1 MLDADLTPPVPAPV
15 PRTILYQRKRANRR
29 ILNEEM
35 FLKVLA
41 EYGQVR
47 PLPVYL
53 QCPNPPSHCCV
64 RMWAHSAA
72 SSCILAQNVQVAFH
86 CTRT

>member
-1 MLDADLTPPVPAPV
+1 MPDADLAPPVPAPV

-53 QCPNPPSHCCV
+53 HCPNPPSHCRV

-72 SSCILAQNVQVAFH
+72 SSCILAQNV
-86 CTRT
+86 